1 MKNSEYWKLRF
12 AQLEESQNKLAEMSR
27 SEIDRL
33 YRQAIK
39 EIEGKIDIW
48 YSRLAANNGVSMAEA
63 RKMLSASEL

>member
-1 MKNSEYWKLRF
+1 MKNSEYWKIRF

-48 YSRLAANNGVSMAEA
+48 
-63 RKMLSASEL
+63 